1 MAYHVW
7 PEMFMRAFF
16 FRLALVS
23 ATSPSVTWQV
33 QATFAAPLLEEEL
46 RLSCP
51 DSLTY
56 QIPLPVS
63 RAGLGKFKPAD
74 LYPADPCRTEQ

>member
-33 QATFAAPLLEEEL
+33 QAAFAAPLLEEEL

-51 DSLTY
+51 DSLTSNSAPSFQSRFG
-56 QIPLPVS
+56 QI
-63 RAGLGKFKPAD
+63 
-74 LYPADPCRTEQ
+74 